1 MVISEGTKLQN
12 LYASDSPFSCFPI
25 YIGGVKTVINYLNR
39 EILHQ
44 IVKTRHNIH
53 RTILLAITLY
63 KNVEN
68 GYQILIQ
75 LSKNMS

>member
-12 LYASDSPFSCFPI
+12 LYASDSPFSCLPI
-25 YIGGVKTVINYLNR
+25 YIGGFKTVVNYLNH
-39 EILHQ
+39 EIL
-44 IVKTRHNIH
+44 HNIH
-53 RTILLAITLY
+53 RTILLATTPY